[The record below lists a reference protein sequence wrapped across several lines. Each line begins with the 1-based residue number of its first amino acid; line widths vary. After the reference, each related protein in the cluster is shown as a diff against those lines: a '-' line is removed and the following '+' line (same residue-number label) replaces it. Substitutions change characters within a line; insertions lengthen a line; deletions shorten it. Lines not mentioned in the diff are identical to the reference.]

1 MQSSPCPAVSDGD
14 FWSYWLRDKHF
25 FLRMCARWLRCSP
38 HDAEDVVSRG
48 ALKALTF
55 MRNHPAEVEKF
66 RPWTLRML
74 HNLCID
80 SLRARSREGAVIVA
94 RDDGTGDVQT
104 PARTPSPDRVLLS
117 GELGTAL
124 DAAVAALPPRLQSTF
139 RMRCIDDLPYDEIAR
154 RLAISQDNARKRV
167 QQARGLLRE
176 RLVEYATCGL
186 SE

>member
-1 MQSSPCPAVSDGD
+1 MSFVQSSPCPAVTDGD
-14 FWSYWLRDKHF
+14 FWSHWLRDKHF

-38 HDAEDVVSRG
+38 HDAEDVLSRG

-55 MRNHPAEVEKF
+55 LRNHPHEVERF

-80 SLRARSREGAVIVA
+80 SLRARGREGVVIVA
-94 RDDGTGDVQT
+94 DDDGAGERRT
-104 PARTPSPDRVLLS
+104 PAHTPPPDRALLS
-117 GELGTAL
+117 SELGTAL
-124 DAAVAALPPRLQSTF
+124 AAAVAALPPRLQSTF

-167 QQARGLLRE
+167 QQARCLLRE
-176 RLVEYATCGL
+176 RLVEYAT
-186 SE
+186 